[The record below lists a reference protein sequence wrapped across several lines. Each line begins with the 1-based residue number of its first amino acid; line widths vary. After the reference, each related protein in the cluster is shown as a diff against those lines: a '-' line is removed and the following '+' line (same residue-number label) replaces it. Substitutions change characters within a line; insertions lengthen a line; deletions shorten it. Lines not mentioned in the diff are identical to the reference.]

1 MEGFIVNQ
9 LTIRMATL
17 QDAAVLQ
24 DLMYRAFTPL
34 REAGIDWPSVNA
46 DLEMIEKNIK
56 YNSAYVLEKQGRI
69 ISTLSIRF
77 PWEPKYKVS
86 QFPFIWWFATDP
98 DFAGEGYG
106 AQLMTY
112 IEETIL
118 RDTLKAPAVVLGTS
132 ARKMAWL
139 KDVYARRGYET
150 FFEMEEASGD
160 RGAMMVKVLIPERYN
175 KALLAPPPWYEED

>member
-1 MEGFIVNQ
+1 
-9 LTIRMATL
+9 MATL
-17 QDAAVLQ
+17 EDADALQ
-24 DLMYRAFTPL
+24 TLMYRAFTPL

-46 DLEMIEKNIK
+46 DIEMIEKNIK
-56 YNSAYVLEKQGRI
+56 YNAAYVLEKDGEI

-86 QFPFIWWFATDP
+86 QFPFIWWFATNP
-98 DFAGEGYG
+98 DFEGKGYG
-106 AQLMTY
+106 KQLMIY
-112 IEETIL
+112 IEEAIL

-139 KDVYARRGYET
+139 KEVYERWGYET
-150 FFEMEEASGD
+150 FFELEEASGD

-175 KALLAPPPWYEED
+175 KTLLEPPPWYEEA